1 MATISGIHSNYE
13 SFTSLVLTPLP
24 VGLLLLI
31 MGMRLFLQDG
41 RHLGDLVAGISSQYL
56 TYYVKEATV

>member
-1 MATISGIHSNYE
+1 MATIAGIYSNYE

-24 VGLLLLI
+24 VGLLLLL
-31 MGMRLFLQDG
+31 MDRGLFLKDG
-41 RHLGDLVAGISSQYL
+41 SHLEDSPARISSQYL